1 MKLPNKSLVMG
12 ECIKV
17 IKTNINVSKVI
28 EQLKK
33 YPQDWDHQKHIEDVQ
48 SLVDRGFDDLPISSL
63 QMIIGGVKN
72 KEDFVGDTDIC
83 IKTPA
88 YQHHSEIRKILKKEF
103 NGKEIHRCGFLSLP
117 VDEIVGAHIDEGT
130 YYLTRDRYHL
140 SISGRYQ
147 YFVGNETVIVEPGTL
162 FWFNNK
168 LPHGTVNIADEV
180 RITFVFDI
188 PHSTDNPQHKI
199 NDG

>member
-1 MKLPNKSLVMG
+1 MG
-12 ECIKV
+12 KCIKI
-17 IKTNINVSKVI
+17 IKDKIDVSKVI
-28 EQLKK
+28 KQLKK
-33 YPQDWDHQKHIEDVQ
+33 NPQDWDHQKHIEDVQ
-48 SLVDRGFDDLPISSL
+48 SLLDRGFDDLPVSAL
-63 QMIIGGVKN
+63 QLIMGGVKS
-72 KEDFVGDTDIC
+72 KEDFVGDSEIN

-103 NGKEIHRCGFLSLP
+103 SGEEIHRCGFLSLP
-117 VDEIVGAHIDEGT
+117 IDDIVGAHIDEGT

-147 YFVGNETVIVEPGTL
+147 YFVGNETVIVDPGTL

-180 RITFVFDI
+180 RVTFVFDI
-188 PHSTDNPQHKI
+188 LHSPNNPQHKVS
-199 NDG
+199 DGQN